1 MKVYE
6 FGQADAP
13 AIMLRPSTEIHI
25 FYARKM
31 GEKYRERYLRHFAH
45 PILHEQ
51 DMQHEELP

>member
-13 AIMLRPSTEIHI
+13 AIMLLPSTEIHI

-31 GEKYRERYLRHFAH
+31 GEKDRERSLRHCAH
-45 PILHEQ
+45 PSVRGQ
-51 DMQHEELP
+51 DGLLGGLP

>member
-13 AIMLRPSTEIHI
+13 AIMLLPGTKIHI
-25 FYARKM
+25 FYALKM
-31 GEKYRERYLRHFAH
+31 GKKYCERYLRHFAH

>member
-13 AIMLRPSTEIHI
+13 AIMLLPGTEIHI
-25 FYARKM
+25 FYALKM
-31 GEKYRERYLRHFAH
+31 GKNTVSAICGTSPP

>member
-13 AIMLRPSTEIHI
+13 AIMLLPSTEIHI

-31 GEKYRERYLRHFAH
+31 GEKYRERYLRHS
-45 PILHEQ
+45 ILHEQ

>member
-13 AIMLRPSTEIHI
+13 AIMLLHSTEIHI
-25 FYARKM
+25 FYACKM